1 MRTARGTEIL
11 LTAFLIL
18 SRACSSDSVN
28 SGGGLFDVSRLL
40 LSRIGLLPVW
50 PRFTR
55 FSEWLAKVSTNA
67 NFDRLQ
73 ITGAL
78 FLADDSNLSKKHQD
92 PPRRVLSDSCS
103 IWLRL
108 SVPMHRHRQRPG
120 SLQAV

>member
-1 MRTARGTEIL
+1 MIQ
-11 LTAFLIL
+11 L
-18 SRACSSDSVN
+18 SSSYLRRFWGSIPGESLN
-28 SGGGLFDVSRLL
+28 LFDVSRLL

-67 NFDRLQ
+67 IDRLQ
-73 ITGAL
+73 ITCAL

-120 SLQAV
+120 FLQAV